1 MHTIAISKNPDN
13 TPPFAGE
20 SHGMDA
26 RLRRTLELR
35 LHELQ
40 RRLPA
45 RLTPRDR
52 RELARLKELLKQ
64 PQKGNFDG

>member
-20 SHGMDA
+20 MDA
-26 RLRRTLELR
+26 RPRRTLELR

-45 RLTPRDR
+45 RLTPHDR
-52 RELARLKELLKQ
+52 RELASLKELLKQ

>member
-1 MHTIAISKNPDN
+1 MEMRRAIRAAHDGKR
-13 TPPFAGE
+13 AGTN
-20 SHGMDA
+20 HVMDA
-26 RLRRTLELR
+26 RLRRALELR

-52 RELARLKELLKQ
+52 RELAGLKELLKQ
-64 PQKGNFDG
+64 PQKGSFDG